1 MCVARREAPAVS
13 GDGYGVTGFALFGAP
28 SPSDE
33 VRSGQDLILRSE
45 RSPRLEGEE
54 MFFDMP
60 SRPRAAKRLNLPIPP
75 PGPSSGPMAQARR
88 LGYTFA
94 KPLFR
99 AAKGSARVEHGEFR
113 HVVIL
118 VAGHGSGSSLCLFPR
133 RRLCVHNAQ
142 EAVRQAFSA
151 AFALMRLD
159 NAPWRNLQA
168 GVQKPVC
175 LGSSR

>member
-1 MCVARREAPAVS
+1 
-13 GDGYGVTGFALFGAP
+13 
-28 SPSDE
+28 
-33 VRSGQDLILRSE
+33 
-45 RSPRLEGEE
+45 

-75 PGPSSGPMAQARR
+75 PGHRQGPWHRLVVWATLSGS
-88 LGYTFA
+88 LGFEL
-94 KPLFR
+94 PR
-99 AAKGSARVEHGEFR
+99 APARVEHGEFR

-151 AFALMRLD
+151 AFALMRLGATGRPASKSRCVWA
-159 NAPWRNLQA
+159 APVNPL
-168 GVQKPVC
+168 K
-175 LGSSR
+175 